1 MTRYY
6 STQRPILPGG
16 FPNRD
21 KVEQIKNFDTKIFC
35 EEIGE
40 EAWGFVDYIEPLKK
54 EQADACEL
62 TLAGIKTYWCVTTSV
77 YDDGRAIAAITN
89 CIRSE
94 KKPEN
99 QFKEL
104 KHRDVYNDW
113 FESKEEADQ
122 FVEDARNA

>member
-1 MTRYY
+1 MIRYY
-6 STQRPILPGG
+6 STQRPVLPGG
-16 FPNRD
+16 FPEKD
-21 KVEQIKNFDTKIFC
+21 KVERIQNFDHKTFC
-35 EEIGE
+35 VEIGD
-40 EAWGFVDYIEPLKK
+40 EAWGFIEYTNLLEK
-54 EQADACEL
+54 EQVDAYEL
-62 TLAGIKTYWCVTTSV
+62 TLAGRKTYWCVTTSV

>member
-16 FPNRD
+16 FPNRG

-54 EQADACEL
+54 RTGGCLRIDSCRNEDVL
-62 TLAGIKTYWCVTTSV
+62 VRYLFGI
-77 YDDGRAIAAITN
+77 
-89 CIRSE
+89 
-94 KKPEN
+94 
-99 QFKEL
+99 
-104 KHRDVYNDW
+104 
-113 FESKEEADQ
+113 
-122 FVEDARNA
+122 